1 MKKTLILALVLLS
14 AGSIFG
20 QRYNQNHNQVY
31 NRDVIRQ
38 SAPLM
43 QLGNNEFRF
52 NLAYAIA
59 GLPEISYE
67 RFIADNMGI
76 GLSAAFSLEKAEDMS
91 LRSILIPYYRLYFG
105 QKKASGFFIE
115 GNMGFVNIRNSYVYD
130 GGWGSS
136 YLGDLNSYVGFGAAI
151 GFKLLTR
158 NGFVGEVYLGGGR
171 NVGNS
176 DDGGYPRIGITIGKR
191 F

>member
-1 MKKTLILALVLLS
+1 MKKTLILALLLLS
-14 AGSIFG
+14 AGSVFG
-20 QRYNQNHNQVY
+20 QRYNQKNNQVY
-31 NRDVIRQ
+31 NREVIKQ

-43 QLGNNEFRF
+43 QLGNNELRF
-52 NLAYAIA
+52 NLLYAIA
-59 GLPEISYE
+59 GLPEFSYE
-67 RFIADNMGI
+67 RFIADNMGV

-91 LRSILIPYYRLYFG
+91 LRSMFIPYYRLYFG

-115 GNMGFVNIRNSYVYD
+115 GNMAIVNVRNSYFSE
-130 GGWGSS
+130 GGWG
-136 YLGDLNSYVGFGAAI
+136 NSYVGELESYMGFGAAI

-176 DDGGYPRIGITIGKR
+176 DDSGYPRIGITIGKR